1 MPQNNDSRS
10 QLNSISDQRVDLAA
24 WLQLE
29 LELEP
34 APVLV
39 LAASSCAVS
48 PWAVAAAP
56 VRCPMCGAALVH
68 VIGSGLCDC
77 PRCGAVVDL

>member
-56 VRCPMCGAALVH
+56 VRCPMCGAALA
-68 VIGSGLCDC
+68 GADEWLQCAK
-77 PRCGAVVDL
+77 CGMEIDL

>member
-1 MPQNNDSRS
+1 MPQYDDSRS
-10 QLNSISDQRVDLAA
+10 QLNSDSDQRVA

-29 LELEP
+29 LELDP

-39 LAASSCAVS
+39 LAE
-48 PWAVAAAP
+48 AARPTIAH
-56 VRCPMCGAALVH
+56 CPMCGAALVH
-68 VIGSGLCDC
+68 VIGNGVCDC